1 MIPEIIPIEIDY
13 QIDPYEYRMRGDRPR
28 QFIERDL
35 KKRVADAVVEHVTI
49 EEVDGPDYP
58 PVLRARVFLARD
70 YGNAQREIET
80 RMEIARA
87 CLNQERSWNEMARKK
102 LDRREA
108 ELKRAEADFRGRLE
122 MAFVEFNGYDEC
134 VGRR

>member
-1 MIPEIIPIEIDY
+1 MIPEIIPIEAIH

-35 KKRVADAVVEHVTI
+35 KKRVADAIVEHVTI

-87 CLNQERSWNEMARKK
+87 CLNQERSWNEIAKANNKAR
-102 LDRREA
+102 
-108 ELKRAEADFRGRLE
+108 ELALQQAEANFRERLQQ
-122 MAFVEFNGYDEC
+122 AFAEFRGYDEC
-134 VGRR
+134 AGRR